1 MKSPVFLFILSGI
14 LFATLD
20 AIAKILVQET
30 NLIAVVWSR
39 FFGQCLLALPVAWY
53 FLGSHFWKTHHLQ
66 LQLFRSV
73 LLVAT
78 STLFFAGLYW
88 LPLAEASSIT
98 FTAPIW
104 VAILSRPILGEHV
117 GPKEWLIAGVGFLG
131 ILLIARPGTAI
142 YHWAALLLVLMALVN
157 AIFQLITRK
166 LTRDSAY
173 TTFFYSGLVGLA
185 AASALLPFAEPLP
198 NLSTTAWMLFALLG
212 LLGGL
217 AHLLVV
223 LAFYQMRPHKLTPL
237 VFLQLIWAVAY
248 GYLIFNELPDGW
260 SFMGMALI
268 ASSGAWLIWNHH
280 ASTPQKTQIDGR

>member
-39 FFGQCLLALPVAWY
+39 FFGQCLLAVPVAWY
-53 FLGSHFWKTHHLQ
+53 FLGSHFWKTRHLQ

-78 STLFFAGLYW
+78 SSLFFAGLYW

-104 VAILSRPILGEHV
+104 VAILSKPILGEEV
-117 GPKEWLIAGVGFLG
+117 GLKEWLIAGVGFMG

-185 AASALLPFAEPLP
+185 LASALLPFAEPLP
-198 NLSTTAWMLFALLG
+198 SLSITSWILFALLG

-223 LAFYQMRPHKLTPL
+223 LAFYQMLPHKLTPL
-237 VFLQLIWAVAY
+237 VFLQLIWAIAY
-248 GYLIFNELPDGW
+248 GYFIFHELPDGW
-260 SFMGMALI
+260 SFVGMALI

-280 ASTPQKTQIDGR
+280 ASPPPKSQVEAR